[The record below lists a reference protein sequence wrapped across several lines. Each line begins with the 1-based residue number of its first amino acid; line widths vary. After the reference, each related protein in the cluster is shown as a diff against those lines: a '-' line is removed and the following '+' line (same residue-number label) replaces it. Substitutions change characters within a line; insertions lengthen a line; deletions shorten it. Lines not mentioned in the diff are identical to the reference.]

1 MEFLN
6 DVAAWA
12 WARHHNLLSW
22 YIRPLFLLPF
32 CYFAYRRSG
41 KGIALTVI
49 ALASSMFWFPAP
61 AQPDPRA
68 IEMLEAERDYLLGA
82 WTVWKFAI
90 AMLVPVGLGALAL
103 AFWKRSI
110 WYGVA
115 LINGMVLFKIGWTF
129 VFADVEGALLHLLP
143 AAFGLVVCNV
153 VLVVVFRWVQSR
165 VTLGL
170 AQVEG

>member
-1 MEFLN
+1 MFMEFLN
-6 DVAAWA
+6 EIAAWA

-68 IEMLEAERDYLLGA
+68 IEMLQAERDYLLGA
-82 WTVWKFAI
+82 WTVGKFAS
-90 AMLVPVGLGALAL
+90 ALLVPLGMGALAL
-103 AFWKRSI
+103 AFWRRSI
-110 WYGVA
+110 WYGMA
-115 LINGMVLFKIGWTF
+115 LINGIVLFKIGWTF
-129 VFADVEGALLHLLP
+129 VFTNVEGALLHLLP
-143 AAFGLVVCNV
+143 A
-153 VLVVVFRWVQSR
+153 
-165 VTLGL
+165 TLGL
-170 AQVEG
+170 AVCNAVLIIVFRRIRRRAMSSPA